1 MCAGKHLLITL
12 HVYVLLCR
20 AHLYFYKR
28 RLSEGLGDLLAV
40 LSMTV
45 MITKMGEGATSGT
58 VIIRRNLPGFR
69 AFEDL
74 TVYDLLPGTKTAN
87 FSQWVEEPFDE
98 MDSTL
103 AVQQYIQQTIRR
115 LLPEEHCCPHRI
127 ISHLENPGAL
137 KMWT

>member
-1 MCAGKHLLITL
+1 MSARKHLLITL

-69 AFEDL
+69 AFKL
-74 TVYDLLPGTKTAN
+74 QGLAVYDLLPGTKTAN

-115 LLPEEHCCPHRI
+115 LQPGRALLP
-127 ISHLENPGAL
+127 
-137 KMWT
+137 T

>member
-1 MCAGKHLLITL
+1 MD
-12 HVYVLLCR
+12 YVRGQAPTYYFTCICIAVPR
-20 AHLYFYKR
+20 TLYFYKR
-28 RLSEGLGDLLAV
+28 RLSEGLGDLLVV

-69 AFEDL
+69 AFEGL

-115 LLPEEHCCPHRI
+115 LQPGKALLP
-127 ISHLENPGAL
+127 
-137 KMWT
+137 T